1 MVVSRARCRKA
12 TKKTFYCANNMNKYF
27 TMVALALFGATAA
40 QAADEVWTHGV
51 NADGGW
57 YDANKTHADDGEEDW
72 MWNIVYPNDP
82 TGNGAKTD
90 DKMCYAASAANLIA
104 WWQAQYQ
111 PVEGAPQGVE
121 NIWKTFVDNSLK
133 DSGGTMPAA
142 VQWWLTGNDNSSNT
156 DLATIEGFYKT
167 YVAGQELY
175 DTTKDNLFIST
186 IAATRQALVDALNEG
201 KGVSLLGKNTRTGGG
216 HALTLWGLEH
226 KNGIITKM
234 WITDSDDYT
243 MQPELIEVAMGG
255 TDGAYTIVLGT
266 DTFLIEKAYTI
277 NPSISDDW
285 GLERVQSN
293 VPDPTTAT
301 LSLLALAGLAA
312 LRRRR

>member
-1 MVVSRARCRKA
+1 
-12 TKKTFYCANNMNKYF
+12 
-27 TMVALALFGATAA
+27 MVALAVLGATAT
-40 QAADEVWTHGV
+40 QAADTAWTHGV
-51 NADGGW
+51 TAEGGW
-57 YDANKTHADDGEEDW
+57 YDANKTREDDGKEDW
-72 MWNIVYPNDP
+72 MWNIVYPKDP

-90 DKMCYAASAANLIA
+90 DKMCYAASAANLLA

-111 PVEGAPQGVE
+111 PVDGAPQGVD

-142 VQWWLTGNDNSSNT
+142 VQWWLTGNSYI
-156 DLATIEGFYKT
+156 DLAPTDGFYKT
-167 YVAGQELY
+167 YVAGQELF

-186 IAATRQALVDALNEG
+186 IAATKQALVDALNSG
-201 KGVSLLGKNTRTGGG
+201 KGVSLLTKNLKSGGG

-226 KNGIITKM
+226 ENGVITKM

-243 MQPELIEVAMGG
+243 MKPELIEVAMNPDSP
-255 TDGAYTIVLGT
+255 DGAYTFVLGT
-266 DTFLIEKAYTI
+266 DTFLLEKAYTI
-277 NPSISDDW
+277 DPSVSDGW

-293 VPDPTTAT
+293 IPEPTTST

-312 LRRRR
+312 RRRRR

>member
-1 MVVSRARCRKA
+1 
-12 TKKTFYCANNMNKYF
+12 
-27 TMVALALFGATAA
+27 MVALAVLGATAT
-40 QAADEVWTHGV
+40 QAADTAWTHGV
-51 NADGGW
+51 TAEGGW
-57 YDANKTHADDGEEDW
+57 YDANKTHADDGKEDDW
-72 MWNIVYPNDP
+72 GGNIEYPNDP

-90 DKMCYAASAANLIA
+90 DKMCYAASAANLLA

-111 PVEGAPQGVE
+111 PMDGVPQGVD

-142 VQWWLTGNDNSSNT
+142 VQWWLTGNDNSNFI

-167 YVAGQELY
+167 YVAGQELF

-186 IAATRQALVDALNEG
+186 IAATRQALVDALNDG
-201 KGVSLLGKNTRTGGG
+201 KGVSLLTKNLTNGGG

-226 KNGIITKM
+226 ENGVITKM
-234 WITDSDDYT
+234 WLTDSDDYT
-243 MQPELIEVAMGG
+243 MKPELIEVAMNPDSP
-255 TDGAYTIVLGT
+255 DGAYTFVLGT
-266 DTFLIEKAYTI
+266 DTFLLEKAYTI
-277 NPSISDDW
+277 NPSVSDGW

-293 VPDPTTAT
+293 IPEPTTAT

-312 LRRRR
+312 RRRRR